1 MQYLTTVRIP
11 AVKRQQ
17 TVLKKV
23 AAAMERNRKMPSKL
37 EKDLAYFQMFSLSD
51 PHPKVT
57 ESEEDIGTPR
67 LTEGF

>member
-1 MQYLTTVRIP
+1 MVRMP

-17 TVLKKV
+17 TVLKET
-23 AAAMERNRKMPSKL
+23 AAAIERNRKVPSKL
-37 EKDLAYFQMFSLSD
+37 EIGLAYFQMISLSD
-51 PHPKVT
+51 SYPKVT